1 VNWVVKFDELNQ
13 EYTDKALDLIAKYDK
28 HKNDMLNQVYTK
40 AYNLEYSIDKLKDEF
55 YVDVVTSGELCSQI
69 DKLYQIYREIKDE
82 FENVVSEIKK
92 FIYVIG
98 PEIRELQ
105 NNMLVITSKFIKSNK
120 DYNMLYK
127 RIDVF
132 SKNLINIAIGLDVHC
147 IDETYILE
155 EIHED
160 FSILYKMIEKKINKE
175 SEEEHE
181 LMEHFK
187 QSQKR
192 NYLKIFDYKEMINLA
207 EEHEYEQIR
216 QCEDIIIMQHKKTN
230 KIVPIPVHE
239 LKYGLML
246 QIQKQIQVNKIS

>member
-1 VNWVVKFDELNQ
+1 MNWVVKFDELNQ

-28 HKNDMLNQVYTK
+28 HKNDMLNEVYTK

-55 YVDVVTSGELCSQI
+55 YVDVVMGAELSSQI

-127 RIDVF
+127 RIDAF

-160 FSILYKMIEKKINKE
+160 FNMLYKMIEKKINNE
-175 SEEEHE
+175 SKEEHE
-181 LMEHFK
+181 LIEHFK
-187 QSQKR
+187 QNQKK

-207 EEHEYEQIR
+207 EEHEYEQIKR
-216 QCEDIIIMQHKKTN
+216 SEDHIIMQHKKTN
-230 KIVPIPVHE
+230 KIVPIPIHE